1 MRKKRTRKVA
11 ALLSVLFPGLGQ
23 LYNRQLGKGMLF
35 AAIAIS
41 LLLGYRPSRLSTAA
55 ILVMIALPY
64 FGLWVYSILDA
75 WYGAKGA
82 AKHDSTRDRLQPTP

>member
-41 LLLGYRPSRLSTAA
+41 LLLSYRPSRLSTAA
-55 ILVMIALPY
+55 ILVMIVLPY
-64 FGLWVYSILDA
+64 FGLWVYGILDA
-75 WYGAKGA
+75 WDGAKGA